1 MTMMTRMTR
10 MPKMPRIPRK
20 KMMTA
25 AMRLS
30 SQILLRRRSPRE
42 NEKPS
47 RRTKRDEPGEDE
59 GEGGGD
65 DRDERKKKRKPNT
78 CTGKSE
84 VNRRSLY
91 QRKEDQ
97 ETLPQA
103 LESELTFKLTC
114 RRYAVSISEHLRAK
128 QSQ

>member
-1 MTMMTRMTR
+1 MQHLGTKMCMKRTNRMTMMTRMTR

-59 GEGGGD
+59 GEGDGD
-65 DRDERKKKRKPNT
+65 DRDERKRKRKPTT
-78 CTGKSE
+78 CLPTA
-84 VNRRSLY
+84 NQRSN
-91 QRKEDQ
+91 
-97 ETLPQA
+97 
-103 LESELTFKLTC
+103 ES
-114 RRYAVSISEHLRAK
+114 
-128 QSQ
+128 